1 MTELSAE
8 GLSALAGILLSL
20 GCSYLPGVRQRFGEL
35 DATGKRL
42 VMLGLLAVSALG
54 VFGLSCT
61 PYQPF
66 PELSCD
72 QAGAW
77 GMLRLFLAALVA
89 NQAAFNVSPRL
100 PGLKSRAITQ
110 VKRRITRRR
119 RSPVA
124 ATFAPQNQSIEQ
136 GKTRPEEASP
146 SGLAPQPAD
155 RAAGSGGPTA
165 GASVLEDRAASEA
178 AEKKE
183 GS

>member
-1 MTELSAE
+1 MNELSAE

-20 GCSYLPGVRQRFGEL
+20 GCSYLPGVRQRFAEL
-35 DATGKRL
+35 DPTGKRL
-42 VMLGLLAVSALG
+42 VMLGLLAISALG

-66 PELSCD
+66 PGLSCD

-77 GMLRLFLAALVA
+77 GLLRVFLAALVA

-100 PGLKSRAITQ
+100 PGLKARAITQ

-124 ATFAPQNQSIEQ
+124 ADYAPANQSIEQ
-136 GKTRPEEASP
+136 TEDKTEEAPP
-146 SGLAPQPAD
+146 SGLAPQPLPGQAE
-155 RAAGSGGPTA
+155 
-165 GASVLEDRAASEA
+165 GAEPALASPASEGA
-178 AEKKE
+178 DNSEASNRSE
-183 GS
+183 GA